1 MFATRGVSMS
11 NPSTVVDAYLSAYNE
26 PDRDRRAE
34 LIEEAGPATAG

>member
-1 MFATRGVSMS
+1 MS